1 MNKNSNATFIR
12 LVLCVLFGWLCTS
25 VVVAQPPRKEATNKE
40 ATNVVQKRPVVNAS
54 RDAESDLSDE
64 ELKDKIRQ
72 LSNPSFRTRK
82 SAVWTL
88 ERHMDRAIPLLR
100 EAGKTTDLNT
110 GTEIVSLLS
119 VQALQPDT
127 RMSVAAHEA
136 LLDIAGGQ
144 YSVTA
149 VSTMAHSVLDN
160 IALQQELRATLR
172 LRDLGVKLGPLQLVI
187 ENATQNNAS
196 SDSYIVHITDD
207 FIGTPD
213 DAKLLRYLRSFDTA
227 YLEGTKISKSMMEDI
242 LSMPGL
248 ERLVLR
254 GPGFDIETL
263 RLLTRLKS
271 IKTLELSYIAIDD
284 SSIDVLLSLPLETQL
299 RVTGTKITAAGRDRL
314 LEGFEGESLY
324 FSRGA
329 FLGIKNAFNDLRV
342 MEVVQGSA
350 AEKGG
355 VQQHDLIRT
364 INDKTLNNFNEL
376 REHLATFAG
385 GEEVVLG
392 IERIVMSENG
402 PTTQNIKLKVKL
414 GIQETFVN

>member
-1 MNKNSNATFIR
+1 
-12 LVLCVLFGWLCTS
+12 
-25 VVVAQPPRKEATNKE
+25 
-40 ATNVVQKRPVVNAS
+40 
-54 RDAESDLSDE
+54 
-64 ELKDKIRQ
+64 
-72 LSNPSFRTRK
+72 
-82 SAVWTL
+82 
-88 ERHMDRAIPLLR
+88 
-100 EAGKTTDLNT
+100 
-110 GTEIVSLLS
+110 
-119 VQALQPDT
+119 
-127 RMSVAAHEA
+127 
-136 LLDIAGGQ
+136 
-144 YSVTA
+144 
-149 VSTMAHSVLDN
+149 
-160 IALQQELRATLR
+160 
-172 LRDLGVKLGPLQLVI
+172 
-187 ENATQNNAS
+187 
-196 SDSYIVHITDD
+196 
-207 FIGTPD
+207 
-213 DAKLLRYLRSFDTA
+213 
-227 YLEGTKISKSMMEDI
+227 MMEDI

>member
-25 VVVAQPPRKEATNKE
+25 VVVAQPPRKEPTNKE

-213 DAKLLRYLRSFDTA
+213 DASYCVTCDRLTRP
-227 YLEGTKISKSMMEDI
+227 ISKA
-242 LSMPGL
+242 P
-248 ERLVLR
+248 RF
-254 GPGFDIETL
+254 P
-263 RLLTRLKS
+263 
-271 IKTLELSYIAIDD
+271 
-284 SSIDVLLSLPLETQL
+284 
-299 RVTGTKITAAGRDRL
+299 
-314 LEGFEGESLY
+314 
-324 FSRGA
+324 SR
-329 FLGIKNAFNDLRV
+329 
-342 MEVVQGSA
+342 
-350 AEKGG
+350 
-355 VQQHDLIRT
+355 
-364 INDKTLNNFNEL
+364 
-376 REHLATFAG
+376 
-385 GEEVVLG
+385 
-392 IERIVMSENG
+392 
-402 PTTQNIKLKVKL
+402 
-414 GIQETFVN
+414 

>member
-1 MNKNSNATFIR
+1 M
-12 LVLCVLFGWLCTS
+12 
-25 VVVAQPPRKEATNKE
+25 
-40 ATNVVQKRPVVNAS
+40 QKRPVVNAS

-64 ELKDKIRQ
+64 ELKYKIRQ